1 MFLIYSIMK
10 YSKEIT
16 DRICAQIAQGEMIKN
31 ACKMV
36 GVSTTTFCEWQNT
49 KPEFAEA
56 VKKAKQDFNDT
67 IVGRLEASLWKK
79 ATGYEAEETKTTF
92 GKDAEGNPQIVKQE
106 KIKKHFSPDTAALI
120 FALTNLAPDKWVN
133 HQRVDTKVVDTEV
146 GPNYA
151 FADLPKD
158 VLFDIADKL
167 QEAAFE
173 KEKEE

>member
-1 MFLIYSIMK
+1 MK
-10 YSKEIT
+10 YSRDIIE
-16 DRICAQIAQGEMIKN
+16 RLCAQIAQGELIKN
-31 ACKMV
+31 ACKLV
-36 GVSTTTFCEWQNT
+36 GITETTFFEWQNT

-56 VKKAKQDFNDT
+56 IKKARQDFNDT

-79 ATGYEAEETKTTF
+79 ATGYDFEEVKTIF
-92 GKDAEGNPQIVKQE
+92 GKDAEGNPRILKQE
-106 KIKKHFSPDTAALI
+106 KTKKHYSPDTAALI

-133 HQRVDTKVVDTEV
+133 HQRVDTKAVDTEV

-173 KEKEE
+173 KEKKE